1 MTEDRFFEKS
11 LHHIGFVVADIQKE
25 IEGFGKSLA
34 ATWDGK
40 TFHDPLQ
47 KAKVAFLRTE
57 CRSDALLELIEPADR
72 DSPVTRFLQKGGGL
86 HHLCYEVAD
95 LERHLNKMRAGG
107 AVILQHP
114 LPAVAFENRHI
125 AWVGTRERLLLEF
138 LERTRS

>member
-1 MTEDRFFEKS
+1 MTQDKFSEKT
-11 LHHIGFVVADIQKE
+11 LHHVGFVVADIQRN

-47 KAKVAFLRTE
+47 KAKVAFLQTE
-57 CRSDALLELIEPADR
+57 CQSDALLELIEPAAK
-72 DSPVTRFLQKGGGL
+72 DSPVIRFLQRGGGL

-95 LERHLNKMRAGG
+95 LQQHLDRMRAGG

-114 LPAVAFENRHI
+114 VPAVAFENRHI
-125 AWVGTRERLLLEF
+125 AWVGTKERLLLEF
-138 LERTRS
+138 LERARR